1 MDIGGYYNRLN
12 QLIGKMPHAADHR
25 SGPPVRAPTVTTYVL
40 KNATI
45 VNDGERFEGDVALAD
60 GRIEKVGGSLS
71 IPGAREIDLAGAWLL
86 PGMIDDQVHFREPG
100 FEHKGTI
107 ATESRAAAAGGITS
121 TMEMPNCDP
130 QTITMPALLDKHARA
145 ARYSLTNYAFYF
157 GATNDN
163 LEAIKGVDIAKACG
177 LKVFM
182 GASTGNMLVDDEATL
197 EGIFASSP
205 LLIAT
210 HCEDTPTI
218 LANEA
223 QARAEFG
230 DDIPIQAHP
239 RIRSEQACYKSS
251 SFAVSL
257 AKRHGSR
264 LHVLHLT
271 TARELDLFEAGPV
284 TAKRITA
291 EACVHHLFFNDTWY
305 GPLGAD
311 IKCNPAIKTRADQL
325 ALKRAV
331 AEDRI
336 DVIATD
342 HAPHT
347 REEKS
352 SAGYAAPAGLP
363 LVQHALL
370 SLVEHVKAGDLR
382 IEQVVQKTAHAPAL
396 LFDVRERGFIREGYW
411 ADLVVVDPDAS
422 TIVDDEP
429 IYAKCGWTPFRG
441 IAFRSRITH
450 TFINGNLVF
459 ENGLLRDSH
468 LGQAV
473 EFDR

>member
-1 MDIGGYYNRLN
+1 M
-12 QLIGKMPHAADHR
+12 
-25 SGPPVRAPTVTTYVL
+25 TTTVL

-45 VNDGERFEGDVALAD
+45 VNEGRQREGDVTIAN
-60 GRIEKVGGSLS
+60 GRLEQVGGRTTRR
-71 IPGAREIDLAGAWLL
+71 ATREIDLGGAWLL

-100 FEHKGTI
+100 LEHKGTI
-107 ATESRAAAAGGITS
+107 ATESRAALAGGITS
-121 TMEMPNCDP
+121 YMEMPNCTP
-130 QTITMPALLDKHARA
+130 QTITAEALLDKHTRA
-145 ARYSLTNYAFYF
+145 AERSRANYAFYF

-163 LEAIKGVDIAKACG
+163 LEAIKAVDVTKACG
-177 LKVFM
+177 VKVFM
-182 GASTGNMLVDDEATL
+182 GASTGNMLVDDPATL
-197 EGIFASSP
+197 EGIFAAAP

-223 QARAEFG
+223 AAREEFG
-230 DDIPIQAHP
+230 DDIPIHAHP
-239 RIRSEQACYKSS
+239 RIRSVEACYKSS
-251 SFAVSL
+251 SFAISL

-271 TARELDLFEAGPV
+271 TAKELDQFEPGPI
-284 TAKRITA
+284 TGKRITA

-325 ALKRAV
+325 AIRRAV
-331 AEDRI
+331 VEDRI

-352 SAGYAAPAGLP
+352 APGYAAPAGLP

-370 SLVEHVKAGDLR
+370 SLVEHVKAGDLD
-382 IEQVVQKTAHAPAL
+382 IERVVQKTAHAPAT
-396 LFDVRERGFIREGYW
+396 LFEVRERGFLREGYW
-411 ADLVVVDPDAS
+411 ADLVVVDPNAS
-422 TIVDDEP
+422 TVVDDEP
-429 IYAKCGWTPFRG
+429 VHAKCGWTPFRG

-450 TFINGNLVF
+450 TFVNGNLVF
-459 ENGLLRDSH
+459 DNGRLDDAHRGMAL
-468 LGQAV
+468 
-473 EFDR
+473 EFER